1 MGCAFAL
8 RHAGA
13 LALSVCLCCLACS
26 VVVLLLSGQY
36 AFVTGHSA
44 GQNCMGLSA
53 RVAAGRMTGTAAALH
68 RVMYCLAKDFSILR
82 C

>member
-1 MGCAFAL
+1 MGCAFASG
-8 RHAGA
+8 HAGA
-13 LALSVCLCCLACS
+13 LALSVWLCCLVCS
-26 VVVLLLSGQY
+26 VVVLLLWGRY
-36 AFVTGHSA
+36 AFVAGHSA

-53 RVAAGRMTGTAAALH
+53 RGAAGRMTDTAAALH